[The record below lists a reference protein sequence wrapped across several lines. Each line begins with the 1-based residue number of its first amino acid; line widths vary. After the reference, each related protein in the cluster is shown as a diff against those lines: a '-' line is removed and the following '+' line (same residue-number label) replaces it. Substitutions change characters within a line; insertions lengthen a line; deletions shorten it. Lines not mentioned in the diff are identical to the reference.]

1 MGSISVV
8 FIVITKYHINKGWH
22 LDGHMED
29 VLFATGKKRY
39 DGKRGTIW
47 PCNRLPHAGC
57 CLLR

>member
-1 MGSISVV
+1 MGSISAV

-47 PCNRLPHAGC
+47 PCNRLPNAAC

>member
-1 MGSISVV
+1 
-8 FIVITKYHINKGWH
+8 

-47 PCNRLPHAGC
+47 SCNRLPNAAC